1 MLEFIVTTKENLV
14 KENTKMIAEDDEYE
28 YYVKK

>member
-1 MLEFIVTTKENLV
+1 MLNFIETTREEIL

-28 YYVKK
+28 YYVEN